1 MFNYLFYFPYPQ
13 GLGNWAIFS
22 LDINHAY
29 QEPRVVVAVEFPT
42 WDSMGLG
49 YRRRGSCI
57 VDRGGNFSLQ
67 LANGIGKTRMGSLH
81 ICLDTLYN
89 YFLFGQ
95 RGSRQKLTNKGRE
108 MDIGEMRKL
117 IGS

>member
-81 ICLDTLYN
+81 ILYSN
-89 YFLFGQ
+89 FLPGQ
-95 RGSRQKLTNKGRE
+95 GGSKQVILKWGIKNLR
-108 MDIGEMRKL
+108 
-117 IGS
+117 